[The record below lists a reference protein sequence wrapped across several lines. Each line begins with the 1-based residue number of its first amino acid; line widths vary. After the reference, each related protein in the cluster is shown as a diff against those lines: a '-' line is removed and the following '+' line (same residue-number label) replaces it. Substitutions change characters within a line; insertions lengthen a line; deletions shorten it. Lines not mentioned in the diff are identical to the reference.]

1 MFQFDLP
8 HLDVTTL
15 APMAIVALTGLVAL
29 IIEMVAPRRNNNAIV
44 IASVAGLALALAA
57 LAFGYGPDE
66 VVSASGTL
74 VRDSLGSALQSIMV
88 LGTGLVVLF
97 SEPYLR
103 ERRIPFAEFYPLVLW
118 STVGGMLMVGTR
130 NLLLVFLGLEILSI
144 AIYVMAGMN
153 RGEARSGE
161 SALKYFLLGAFASS
175 FLLYGVALFYGAT
188 GSLNLDAIPGHAEGL
203 TRILLLVG
211 LAMMLVGLSFKS
223 SFAPFHQWTPDV
235 YQGAPTNVTAFM
247 ATVSKVAA
255 LGALTRVLE
264 AYGPYFAVW
273 APLVGGL
280 AVLTMIVG
288 NVAALAQRDVK
299 RILGYS
305 SVAQAGYVLVA
316 IVAHAKAPNQIGT
329 QGIVFFLLSYV
340 LTTIGAFAVVGL
352 NARAGTEPTT
362 LESLHGL
369 SRRAP
374 LAAVALVVF
383 ALSLIGLPPFGGFF
397 GKFYVLADAL
407 RAGVPSLAI
416 VLALTSA
423 LSVIYYLRLAR
434 APYVD
439 ADVVAT
445 PAAPAVATRATLLL
459 CGVGVLTAVAFAA
472 PLFSA
477 IGLLPST
484 GSPVVQR

>member
-1 MFQFDLP
+1 MFKFALP
-8 HLDVTTL
+8 VLDVTTL
-15 APMAIVALTGLVAL
+15 APLAVVALTGLIAL
-29 IIEMVAPRRNNNAIV
+29 IIELVAPKRNNNAIV
-44 IASVAGLALALAA
+44 IASLAGLGLALLMLAM
-57 LAFGYGPDE
+57 GYGPDGVE
-66 VVSASGTL
+66 SASGTL
-74 VRDSLGSALQSIMV
+74 VRDSIGTALQSIMV
-88 LGTGLVVLF
+88 LGTALVVLV

-118 STVGGMLMVGTR
+118 STVGGMLMVGTK

-175 FLLYGVALFYGAT
+175 FLLYGIALFYGAT
-188 GSLNLDAIPGHAEGL
+188 GSLSLDAIPYRATGL
-203 TRILLLVG
+203 PYTLLLIG

-255 LGALTRVLE
+255 LGALYRVLE
-264 AYGPYFAVW
+264 AYGPYFSAW

-280 AVLTMIVG
+280 AILTMVVG
-288 NVAALAQRDVK
+288 NAAALAQRDVK

-316 IVAHAKAPNQIGT
+316 IVAHAKAPAQVGG
-329 QGIVFFLLSYV
+329 QSVVFFLLSYV
-340 LTTIGAFAVVGL
+340 LTTVGTFAVVGL
-352 NARAGTEPTT
+352 SARGTEEPTS

-369 SRRAP
+369 GRRSP
-374 LAAVALVVF
+374 LAAAALAFF
-383 ALSLIGLPPFGGFF
+383 ALSLIGLPPLGGFF

-407 RAGVPSLAI
+407 RAGIPSLAI

-434 APYVD
+434 APYVET
-439 ADVVAT
+439 DVTTV
-445 PAAPAVATRATLLL
+445 APAPSAATRATLLL
-459 CGVGVLTAVAFAA
+459 CGLGVLTVVAFSA
-472 PLFSA
+472 PLFNA
-477 IGLLPST
+477 MGLLPSS